1 MYARRCDEG
10 RGSQEYHCQ
19 CKRGMDSGVDND
31 MFHDSPV
38 LDMAIQ
44 ETRFAKGSRDM
55 HGVYVEAFLA
65 ALEKSTE
72 LGD

>member
-1 MYARRCDEG
+1 
-10 RGSQEYHCQ
+10 
-19 CKRGMDSGVDND
+19 MDSGVDND